1 LLRPDRGDVLG
12 ALLPRVRTRSDPVDA
27 RRHLRQAGSRP
38 VGHNFQTHKWWIFF
52 GAFAMI
58 VLMTAILLAGTRMVF
73 RWQNTFWAIPTGPW
87 YHFIA
92 SLVYNNDVLTILIVG
107 SFAFWSLPAMV
118 GNTFMPVRTVFAW
131 AFDRL
136 LPERFA
142 DVDERRHAPVPA
154 ILLVMG
160 IVTLM
165 LLWSVEKTTF
175 QTWLA
180 LGVLAGVVCVWIVS
194 IAAFLF
200 PDRRPD
206 LYEAS
211 PANISV
217 GGIPL
222 LKIVSPLSFLA
233 MAFLVY
239 DTLKYPALA

>member
-1 LLRPDRGDVLG
+1 
-12 ALLPRVRTRSDPVDA
+12 
-27 RRHLRQAGSRP
+27 
-38 VGHNFQTHKWWIFF
+38 
-52 GAFAMI
+52 
-58 VLMTAILLAGTRMVF
+58 
-73 RWQNTFWAIPTGPW
+73 
-87 YHFIA
+87 
-92 SLVYNNDVLTILIVG
+92 VYNNDVLTLLIVG

-136 LPERFA
+136 LPEKFA
-142 DVDERRHAPVPA
+142 EVDERRHSPAPA

-160 IVTLM
+160 IVTVM

-194 IAAFLF
+194 VAAFLF
-200 PDRRPD
+200 PDRRRD

-211 PANISV
+211 PANVSV
-217 GGIPL
+217 GGVPV
-222 LKIVSPLSFLA
+222 LKIVAPLSFLA

-239 DTLKYPALA
+239 DTLKYPDLALSGDSSHWWYVPVFMGATAAFALVVYYVARGARRGRGVDVDLVYRELPPD